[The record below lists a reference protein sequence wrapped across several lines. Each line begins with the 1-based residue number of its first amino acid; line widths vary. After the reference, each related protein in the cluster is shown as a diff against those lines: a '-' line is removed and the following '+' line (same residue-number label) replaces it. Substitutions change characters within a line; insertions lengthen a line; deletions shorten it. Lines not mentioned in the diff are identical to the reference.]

1 MLLRYSYLLHHQN
14 THTHSLTNVFMCIET
29 GVVGSEMCRMHR
41 RRVLATSLRVQM
53 HSCVFSRTTT
63 SRTHGQ
69 SSALQQICVHWSLV
83 VCACVR
89 VCACLC
95 VSVGVCVE
103 LHEKGVVIAALFI
116 VHCLF
121 LAIAF
126 GSLKTRTRS
135 THAKHKHIPCAVTA
149 LHDDQC
155 ATNGA
160 NVTPRHPR
168 LHRCTHSS
176 KREQAG
182 RVAMARW
189 PWPATPACRVARAA
203 RRCTCRRSAAAA
215 GRPARGVR
223 G

>member
-1 MLLRYSYLLHHQN
+1 
-14 THTHSLTNVFMCIET
+14 MCMET
-29 GVVGSEMCRMHR
+29 FDCLP
-41 RRVLATSLRVQM
+41 LAALM
-53 HSCVFSRTTT
+53 N
-63 SRTHGQ
+63 GQ
-69 SSALQQICVHWSLV
+69 FLCVHGGLSPELRTLDDIRRIDRFREPPPHGIMYAPRLHGCASSV
-83 VCACVR
+83 CVRACACVR
-89 VCACLC
+89 VRACACVC
-95 VSVGVCVE
+95 VRVRACVE
-103 LHEKGVVIAALFI
+103 LQEKGVVIAALFI